1 MTKLIRNS
9 STNSFLFFK
18 NFPIFVRTISSF
30 FQTDRTIFKFSAKN
44 WIAYGTFLLGWVC
57 EQNKFWS
64 LGYLDLHQLMTKP
77 LFPSWASP
85 MHSRNLMIYSIMN
98 SQETGEMR
106 RQKNRSNPLFLLLF
120 YKDLHF
126 VHSWQL
132 VFLCCMRSLNKM
144 GSYLAEQ
151 KEVIMQKKTVVE

>member
-1 MTKLIRNS
+1 MKFGISGSS
-9 STNSFLFFK
+9 STDDKAPFSILSFSNALKEFDDLL
-18 NFPIFVRTISSF
+18 NNEFPGNRR
-30 FQTDRTIFKFSAKN
+30 DEKAKK
-44 WIAYGTFLLGWVC
+44 I
-57 EQNKFWS
+57 
-64 LGYLDLHQLMTKP
+64 
-77 LFPSWASP
+77 
-85 MHSRNLMIYSIMN
+85 
-98 SQETGEMR
+98 
-106 RQKNRSNPLFLLLF
+106 RSNPLFLLLF

>member
-1 MTKLIRNS
+1 MENFSLFSPFLLKSQKSKSFNKFKLLCYLN
-9 STNSFLFFK
+9 
-18 NFPIFVRTISSF
+18 
-30 FQTDRTIFKFSAKN
+30 FSAK
-44 WIAYGTFLLGWVC
+44 IGFYMGTFLLEWVC

>member
-1 MTKLIRNS
+1 MD
-9 STNSFLFFK
+9 FK
-18 NFPIFVRTISSF
+18 NLKFKIYLGQV
-30 FQTDRTIFKFSAKN
+30 IFKFSAKN
-44 WIAYGTFLLGWVC
+44 WIAYGTFLLEWVC

-106 RQKNRSNPLFLLLF
+106 RQKKIGQIRCSCCSFIKICILCT
-120 YKDLHF
+120 
-126 VHSWQL
+126 VGSWCFC
-132 VFLCCMRSLNKM
+132 VVWDRWIRWAATWPNKRRSLC
-144 GSYLAEQ
+144 
-151 KEVIMQKKTVVE
+151 KKRQ

>member
-1 MTKLIRNS
+1 
-9 STNSFLFFK
+9 
-18 NFPIFVRTISSF
+18 
-30 FQTDRTIFKFSAKN
+30 
-44 WIAYGTFLLGWVC
+44 
-57 EQNKFWS
+57 
-64 LGYLDLHQLMTKP
+64 
-77 LFPSWASP
+77 
-85 MHSRNLMIYSIMN
+85 MIYSIMN

-106 RQKNRSNPLFLLLF
+106 RQKKIRSNPQLLLF

-151 KEVIMQKKTVVE
+151 KEVIMQKKDSSRVGQKAFLHKTFPRLIWKECFPTTALGYYPNSWLKSSCDFKRTITTCKRFSKNKTEYLFGIEREQSEHLFKSLPYFNPQLFHFSWK